1 MILFYTERREIPMKK
16 EYIQP
21 EMEITEIDVEDVIV
35 TSKEGVDGYDND

>member
-1 MILFYTERREIPMKK
+1 MKK